1 MIHDILYHMLEEQ
14 ENDEV
19 HKTTTSDINLQNI
32 VVLSK
37 W

>member
-1 MIHDILYHMLEEQ
+1 MIHDILYHML

-32 VVLSK
+32 VILSR